1 MMVRSCHGSEGGDG
15 FGFNSVPLK
24 SGLGDVACVVF
35 GDSEREFRLH
45 KWILGKVCKLFSK

>member
-1 MMVRSCHGSEGGDG
+1 MVRSCHGSEGGDG